1 MRLNLIQLPNQL
13 RARESI
19 LRAISLFGTAS
30 LRLRSRSFSSKA
42 RADKADRQFVGDV
55 CLGEICVELL
65 DTSRRPERAATIALG
80 MALLAFCLSFDGV
93 PRGKG
98 GASSW
103 RISAKKLAQR
113 NSKKLIKCPFVLLGC
128 YIRPPEDG
136 NYQIIVSN
144 YQRNRAS

>member
-30 LRLRSRSFSSKA
+30 LRPGSRSFSSKA

-55 CLGEICVELL
+55 CLGEICVELV

-93 PRGKG
+93 PGGRGVPLLGVSCEK
-98 GASSW
+98 
-103 RISAKKLAQR
+103 ISAEKFQKTHQMAICIARSQFLPQKTA
-113 NSKKLIKCPFVLLGC
+113 IT
-128 YIRPPEDG
+128 I
-136 NYQIIVSN
+136 
-144 YQRNRAS
+144 